1 MIECEVVFISPRITS
16 QFRKRYIK
24 SVLAIPAAAPG
35 RRLSRPWNIT
45 GLWRGGNW
53 RSVTWRNIHSLIDRV
68 DWGSPQQFPASANLP
83 AADPVQSLLLRQR
96 PPSQKIER
104 YRPSAHGHS
113 RSQPVCPWFV
123 LLG

>member
-1 MIECEVVFISPRITS
+1 MIDCEVVFISPRITS

-53 RSVTWRNIHSLIDRV
+53 RSVTWRNIPSLIYRLDLV
-68 DWGSPQQFPASANLP
+68 SQQQFPASADLP
-83 AADPVQSLLLRQR
+83 AADPVQSLLFRQR
-96 PPSQKIER
+96 RPSQKVEQ
-104 YRPSAHGHS
+104 YRQSAN
-113 RSQPVCPWFV
+113 
-123 LLG
+123 